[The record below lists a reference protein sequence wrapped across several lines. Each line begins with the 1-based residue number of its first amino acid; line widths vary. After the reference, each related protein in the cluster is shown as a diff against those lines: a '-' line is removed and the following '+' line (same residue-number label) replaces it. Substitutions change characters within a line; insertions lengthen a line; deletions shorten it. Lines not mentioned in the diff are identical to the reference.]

1 MVTGL
6 PQHFRFFRF
15 GRTRPA
21 DTLQILNPAA
31 CDAYGAGG
39 DDTLASRHTQATGA
53 AGTEAHMAKINGKSV
68 LNALNGVFE
77 WADRRGYLPPMPT
90 FLEDYSDYPDLKRL
104 EDAWPDI
111 NAECAKMIAN
121 RSAVTDIKDLGGNYT
136 AGGIHVIKW
145 KSFVLYAGQILED
158 NAKICPRTAEV
169 LAGIPGIYLAFFS
182 ILEPEQYITPHWGY
196 YKGLLRYHL
205 GVIIPKNNADQECW
219 LRINT
224 DKADNESRELARV
237 ERGEKYYWHNGKGMF
252 FDDTRLHDAANESK
266 EVRVVLWVDVRRKMP
281 WWLDALNRSVLALV
295 VRSSFLAKLRNN
307 ANVDTSKFTSWAG

>member
-1 MVTGL
+1 
-6 PQHFRFFRF
+6 
-15 GRTRPA
+15 
-21 DTLQILNPAA
+21 
-31 CDAYGAGG
+31 
-39 DDTLASRHTQATGA
+39 
-53 AGTEAHMAKINGKSV
+53 MAKINGKSV

-77 WADRRGYLPPMPT
+77 WADRRGLMPPMPT
-90 FLEDYSDYPDLKRL
+90 FLQDYTDYPDLKRL
-104 EDAWPDI
+104 EDAWPEI
-111 NAECAKMIAN
+111 NAECVRMLAD

-145 KSFVLYAGQILED
+145 KSFVLYAGEVLEQ
-158 NAKICPRTAEV
+158 NAKICPKTAEV
-169 LAGIPGIYLAFFS
+169 LSGIPGIYLAFFS

-205 GVIIPKNNADQECW
+205 GVVIPNNNANHECW

-224 DKADNESRELARV
+224 DKADNESREHSAV
-237 ERGEKYYWHNGKGMF
+237 ERGEKYYWHNGKGVF

-281 WWLDALNRSVLALV
+281 WFLDVLNRGLLALV
-295 VRSSFLAKLRNN
+295 VRSTFLAKLRNN